1 MRIAIAC
8 GLVFGAVALL
18 PQQAAA
24 QSAEKKV
31 LTLEIARKIVAT
43 AETEAV
49 RNHLAGK
56 HRIHESAVSLR
67 RRPIT
72 E

>member
-24 QSAEKKV
+24 QFAEKKV
-31 LTLEIARKIVAT
+31 LTLEMR
-43 AETEAV
+43 E
-49 RNHLAGK
+49 RSS
-56 HRIHESAVSLR
+56 RPPR
-67 RRPIT
+67 RRRRAIT
-72 E
+72 WPELSPWSMTAGGQS